1 MYRVNIVS
9 ANPTV
14 SASSSSSSTSGSS
27 SGSSSGSGTNVI
39 LQQAPQII
47 GLTGGSHTILAGQS
61 VATAAGTTA
70 LPIGTIVSIQQQQQ
84 PQTSSSASS
93 AVPTPTA
100 TIIGLSA
107 STLSA
112 LNAATVAAGGT
123 IASGGAT
130 ITPVTGSTGTVGV
143 AGTAGQLLKVTTA
156 AGNNNSIS
164 ILKIGD
170 DIMLKAVKVEPIPSD
185 TGGGTGS
192 GGGGG
197 AAASGSSAPSAS
209 VNGSSSTSVTA
220 NTVTVTTIP
229 STNGGGHV
237 VFGGKRRH
245 ESNEEWI
252 SSPSP
257 GSVQGSAP
265 PLSPSPG
272 SQSHTYTT
280 TMSNG
285 YSSPMSTGIYD
296 PYSPNGKMGCNI
308 PERGNNVCLRCPGPY
323 ACYFRT
329 SASVVAEGFSSTDA
343 NAN

>member
-1 MYRVNIVS
+1 MHLGPIGCDAPLMLKAKFKRS
-9 ANPTV
+9 DEK
-14 SASSSSSSTSGSS
+14 S
-27 SGSSSGSGTNVI
+27 I
-39 LQQAPQII
+39 L
-47 GLTGGSHTILAGQS
+47 HFLAGPHFALRFDVCLRDCAS
-61 VATAAGTTA
+61 DRGGGDVDATAAGTTA

-84 PQTSSSASS
+84 HPQTSSSSTSGPPPSS
-93 AVPTPTA
+93 APSTSTA

-112 LNAATVAAGGT
+112 LNAATVAAGAT

-130 ITPVTGSTGTVGV
+130 ITPVSAGSAGTVGV
-143 AGTAGQLLKVTTA
+143 VGTAGQLLKVSTA
-156 AGNNNSIS
+156 AGNHNSIS

-170 DIMLKAVKVEPIPSD
+170 DIMLKAVKVEPLPSD
-185 TGGGTGS
+185 TGGAGA
-192 GGGGG
+192 GGG
-197 AAASGSSAPSAS
+197 ASSAS
-209 VNGSSSTSVTA
+209 VNGGSTGVTA
-220 NTVTVTTIP
+220 NTVTVTTIPP

-285 YSSPMSTGIYD
+285 YSSPMSTGSYD
-296 PYSPNGKMGCNI
+296 PYSPNGKIESCI
-308 PERGNNVCLRCPGPY
+308 RCSFGTQNTLHPIVIISITIIML
-323 ACYFRT
+323 T
-329 SASVVAEGFSSTDA
+329 S
-343 NAN
+343 

>member
-1 MYRVNIVS
+1 MPDDFRRLLAFCLATGQPGYSSVNL
-9 ANPTV
+9 TE
-14 SASSSSSSTSGSS
+14 SSSIRRCHVPRKNDPDEMCRECKRLSKQHIGQLAARPCPESGLHM
-27 SGSSSGSGTNVI
+27 NVCPCCGAPNI
-39 LQQAPQII
+39 SIQQPP
-47 GLTGGSHTILAGQS
+47 H
-61 VATAAGTTA
+61 
-70 LPIGTIVSIQQQQQ
+70 QQQQQ
-84 PQTSSSASS
+84 QQNQPA
-93 AVPTPTA
+93 TA

-112 LNAATVAAGGT
+112 LNAATAVGTGGGAT

-130 ITPVTGSTGTVGV
+130 ITPVTAGSGGGATVV
-143 AGTAGQLLKVTTA
+143 ANQLLKVA

-170 DIMLKAVKVEPIPSD
+170 DIMLKAVKVEPLPSD
-185 TGGGTGS
+185 TGGGGGGVV
-192 GGGGG
+192 GGGGVT
-197 AAASGSSAPSAS
+197 ATTTGSSA
-209 VNGSSSTSVTA
+209 GLTA

-229 STNGGGHV
+229 PANGGGHV

-272 SQSHTYTT
+272 SQSHTYTN

-285 YSSPMSTGIYD
+285 YSSPLSSGSYD
-296 PYSPNGKMGCNI
+296 PYSPNGKMAIDPAG
-308 PERGNNVCLRCPGPY
+308 
-323 ACYFRT
+323 T
-329 SASVVAEGFSSTDA
+329 EGLTNGTVS
-343 NAN
+343 